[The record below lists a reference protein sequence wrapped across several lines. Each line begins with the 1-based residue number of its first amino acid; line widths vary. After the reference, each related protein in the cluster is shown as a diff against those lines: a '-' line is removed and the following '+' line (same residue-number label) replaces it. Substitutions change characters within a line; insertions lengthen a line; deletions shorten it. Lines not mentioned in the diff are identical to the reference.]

1 MPAVLAEPEVYI
13 IERPEEVRPGGPS
26 GGGPR
31 DFDPYGGGGGGGD
44 DDDNEA
50 ERPRPQCAPGA
61 GLLAMQ
67 VMLVSIGA
75 LFITIAI
82 VYLVRSR
89 TPVRWGPVGV
99 PGLLWLSTA
108 LIVASSGSLESAR
121 RSFVRLRVNEYA
133 RSLLITFFLGAGFLM
148 CQLLALRQLI
158 AQGIY
163 LRYNPHSSLFYVV
176 TGAHGL
182 HLLGGMIALFY
193 LVIRASLATQ
203 NVRLELGRQRT
214 LLSVSALYWHFL
226 DALWVGLFALLLLS
240 R

>member
-1 MPAVLAEPEVYI
+1 MPAVLAEPEPFV
-13 IERPEEVRPGGPS
+13 IERPQEVRPGGPN

-31 DFDPYGGGGGGGD
+31 DFDPHGGRGGGGD

-50 ERPRPQCAPGA
+50 ERAKSQTAPGA

-67 VMLVSIGA
+67 VTLISISA

-82 VYLVRSR
+82 VYLVRSQ
-89 TPVRWGPVGV
+89 TPIRWRPVGV
-99 PGLLWLSTA
+99 PGFLWLSTT
-108 LIVASSGSLESAR
+108 LIVASSWSLESAR

-133 RSLLITFFLGAGFLM
+133 RSLLITFFLGMGFLI
-148 CQLLALRQLI
+148 CQLIALRQLI

-193 LVIRASLATQ
+193 LLVRASLATE

-214 LLSVSALYWHFL
+214 LMSVSTLYWHFL
-226 DALWVGLFALLLLS
+226 DALWVGLFGLLLLW